1 MSIELIVGPMFSG
14 KTKAL
19 LRRIRTLEQDSSNIL
34 LCITHSDDDRYTT
47 EHRIISHDGDSHV
60 ALAARELMPIVSSHL
75 YKNATHLVIEESQFF
90 PDLFPFV
97 KQGADAHHKAF
108 LCGGLDGDYMREP
121 FGQLMDLVPHCDTIQ
136 KLKANC
142 TRCSEP
148 GTASLQPGGGAR
160 TLTKSILEVRSP
172 MSPCV
177 GATTSSMGF
186 TQPFKYSEL
195 IKKWNMTI

>member
-108 LCGGLDGDYMREP
+108 LCGGLDGDYMRGP

-148 GTASLQPGGGAR
+148 GTAIFTARRRGKSSDQVYIGGKEAY
-160 TLTKSILEVRSP
+160 EP
-172 MSPCV
+172 MCRRHYIEY
-177 GATTSSMGF
+177 GLYTA
-186 TQPFKYSEL
+186 
-195 IKKWNMTI
+195 I